1 MEFPVVSILLLAC
14 FVYLNTNNIVLSVH
28 AVESPQ
34 YTVIHSDSDF
44 QIRLYKESWWVS
56 AFVRGT
62 SFLNSTKAGFHRLY
76 QYMHGANLNASQF
89 AVTAPVLTSVS
100 PLADG
105 SAYFVRMYLP
115 VNRSPPQPK
124 SELNI
129 QIDTWRSHCVAVRN
143 FTGFAKDDNVNK
155 EAEALADSLNK
166 YFSGNTT
173 APQDKTSYTI
183 AQYNASR
190 HLTGRLNEV
199 WMNVSRFSGEG
210 CPT

>member
-44 QIRLYKESWWVS
+44 QIRLYQESWWVS

-62 SFLNSTKAGFHRLY
+62 SFLNSTKAGFHR
-76 QYMHGANLNASQF
+76 
-89 AVTAPVLTSVS
+89 
-100 PLADG
+100 
-105 SAYFVRMYLP
+105 
-115 VNRSPPQPK
+115 SPPQPK

-129 QIDTWRSHCVAVRN
+129 QIDKWRSHCVAVRN

-199 WMNVSRFSGEG
+199 WMNVSRFSAEG